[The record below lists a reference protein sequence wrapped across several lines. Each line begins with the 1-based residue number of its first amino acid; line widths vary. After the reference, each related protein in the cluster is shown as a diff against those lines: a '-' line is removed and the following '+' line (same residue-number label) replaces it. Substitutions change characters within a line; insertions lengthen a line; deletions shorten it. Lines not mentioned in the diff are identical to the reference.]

1 MICFLQTVMPVTLHV
16 CNQKVIENH
25 IKNAN
30 KISSTMND
38 KSWHSLRILNDGR
51 SALCEEK
58 NQSVQWNTHFTR
70 EMSVDCSRFFDSSQQ
85 Q

>member
-1 MICFLQTVMPVTLHV
+1 
-16 CNQKVIENH
+16 
-25 IKNAN
+25 
-30 KISSTMND
+30 MND

-70 EMSVDCSRFFDSSQQ
+70 EMSVDCSRFFDSPQQ
-85 Q
+85 QE